1 MSRKSGSRDWALTQL
16 AKHTEVVSVAPL
28 DEVFIG
34 IERKRYE
41 PVVTAIMN
49 ERRVAGDS
57 IEAVSSLAVE
67 LQFVTNMPR
76 DSVWTGAAISAA
88 RERDLGWGG
97 LGDLMRAIND
107 ASVRGFQK
115 SEYSFVERGLR
126 QHGRVEHYERLF
138 DRLFR
143 IARCGL
149 PDITAALVY
158 EYELTAEHV
167 RATRERY
174 GACSIIVKT
183 NPNGG
188 VTSLASEVGKGL
200 GIEILR
206 WGEFL
211 GRLNRA

>member
-1 MSRKSGSRDWALTQL
+1 MSRKSGRRDWALTQL

-88 RERDLGWGG
+88 RKRDLG
-97 LGDLMRAIND
+97 
-107 ASVRGFQK
+107 
-115 SEYSFVERGLR
+115 
-126 QHGRVEHYERLF
+126 
-138 DRLFR
+138 
-143 IARCGL
+143 
-149 PDITAALVY
+149 
-158 EYELTAEHV
+158 
-167 RATRERY
+167 
-174 GACSIIVKT
+174 
-183 NPNGG
+183 
-188 VTSLASEVGKGL
+188 
-200 GIEILR
+200 
-206 WGEFL
+206 
-211 GRLNRA
+211 